1 MRLATRV
8 GDKMLDDAVEGL
20 VTLQERAVNLIKQLN
35 MPLVEVSIVIQ
46 NMLSPMLTSLEEYAS
61 DTNTKIPEK
70 LKHQWPI
77 KNPIN
82 DDVASSLSLDKI
94 LSVVDEDRMD
104 ILMTL
109 IRVTMV
115 ETEMILTDGISA
127 LRMWEHLARSQ
138 LSGITSPV
146 QLFSPFEIPEDW

>member
-94 LSVVDEDRMD
+94 LSVVE
-104 ILMTL
+104 
-109 IRVTMV
+109 
-115 ETEMILTDGISA
+115 ISS
-127 LRMWEHLARSQ
+127 LGFDSCNFYLWVS
-138 LSGITSPV
+138 
-146 QLFSPFEIPEDW
+146 